1 LIFLKAPQPGT
12 VKTRLAATIGAE
24 RACAVYRRMAEMQ
37 VAEAKR
43 FTDSVEIH
51 FAPRSAEVEMRN
63 WLGATLEY
71 FTQSD
76 GGLGARMAQAVADA
90 FRRGAQRVALFG
102 GDCPALEADRL
113 AMAFARLRPDAGREP
128 DDAVFGPTSDGGND
142 LLALSRPEPVLF
154 CSIPWSTPTT
164 LSASKRAALKAGL
177 KTSDLPCENDVDDY
191 G

>member
-12 VKTRLAATIGAE
+12 VKTRSTTTIGAE
-24 RACAVYRRMAEMQ
+24 RACAVYRQMAEMQ
-37 VAEAKR
+37 VTEAKR

-51 FAPRSAEVEMRN
+51 FAPRSAEVDMRN

-71 FTQSD
+71 FAQSEGD
-76 GGLGARMAQAVADA
+76 LGARMAQAVADA
-90 FRRGAQRVALFG
+90 FRLGAQRVALIG

-128 DDAVFGPTSDGGND
+128 EDAVFGPTSDGRND
-142 LLALSRPEPVLF
+142 LLALSRPEPVPF
-154 CSIPWSTPTT
+154 CSIPWSRPNT

-177 KTSDLPCENDVDDY
+177 KTSDLPCEDDV
-191 G
+191 GV